1 MDRTL
6 EVRLGAQR
14 GRGRG
19 VRRAALRSHT
29 GGLYQ
34 PDHGG
39 WAAARRDSRAA
50 RTGVGSR
57 VASRRLPEIS
67 RSHPAVLLR
76 SRVEVM
82 RRRMIRALKG
92 ILAAAVCM
100 MLAGCGAQG

>member
-29 GGLYQ
+29 GRLHQ

-39 WAAARRDSRAA
+39 WAAARRNSRAA
-50 RTGVGSR
+50 RTGVGVR

-76 SRVEVM
+76 SRVEVV
-82 RRRMIRALKG
+82 RRIAIRALTA
-92 ILAAAVCM
+92 ILAASM
-100 MLAGCGAQG
+100 MLAGCG